1 MEARELLRSKKLYVF
16 DLDGTLYM
24 GDRLFDFTK
33 ELLETLD
40 STGRKY
46 VFMTNNS
53 SRSPEDYVKKLA
65 CMGIPARKD
74 QVITSSQAVNGYL
87 GEHFRGQPLY
97 VCGTE
102 SLIRSMEQEG
112 FLITKDPEKAACVVM
127 TMDTEL
133 TYSKLQD
140 VCRIL
145 YTRPEIPYVASHP
158 DLVCPTEFGFIPD
171 CGSICR
177 MVYEATGRMPE
188 FLGKPDPRMPKLA
201 MERANCSPQETIVVG
216 DRLSTDIEAGK
227 RAGVDTVLVLTGE
240 AGHPSSRQTQAE
252 PTLILENAGEILK
265 ALRD

>member
-53 SRSPEDYVKKLA
+53 SRSPEDYVKKLGG
-65 CMGIPARKD
+65 MGIPARKD

-102 SLIRSMEQEG
+102 SLLRSMEQEG
-112 FLITKDPEKAACVVM
+112 FLITTDPE
-127 TMDTEL
+127 
-133 TYSKLQD
+133 
-140 VCRIL
+140 
-145 YTRPEIPYVASHP
+145 
-158 DLVCPTEFGFIPD
+158 
-171 CGSICR
+171 
-177 MVYEATGRMPE
+177 
-188 FLGKPDPRMPKLA
+188 
-201 MERANCSPQETIVVG
+201 
-216 DRLSTDIEAGK
+216 
-227 RAGVDTVLVLTGE
+227 
-240 AGHPSSRQTQAE
+240 
-252 PTLILENAGEILK
+252 
-265 ALRD
+265 